1 MSSPL
6 DKPTLDTSG
15 GTQIGSGTGNRAGT
29 SAIGRTTTDERA
41 RFQLSREMKI
51 LLGVLA
57 LGAAV
62 GGWYVFSGVGTPA
75 PGDVTSTVP
84 PQTSTAPQTSTVPPR
99 TNAVPP
105 QTGPKATTPSETTAP
120 LLPGITAGTGVT
132 PGVAA
137 GSVVVGDVSGG
148 TGPVDVAQ
156 VPFLNPQGSSAPGAG
171 TQGNPTQGNPV
182 PNDTA
187 LAGINPADPVAAVP
201 SSNPFQPLTVI
212 NTNLPPAAAQPS
224 SAAPPGTQPGNTV
237 PGTSGVSVAGA
248 VPLPNVPIA
257 GISSGGAALGGSP
270 SSGAGTTSAG
280 MPSGGAIPLPVV
292 PIGGLPNPSA
302 GSPGNGGAAAT
313 AGNSNTGNSGP
324 GGAAPVARPMPAA
337 GSITPGLAIPKL
349 GGIPLGSISR
359 GTTAPGNTSTQT
371 DPAATAPQPGVISQ
385 YGSANAPAIPVAP
398 VISAL
403 DQLVQSRSL
412 VFNAVV
418 LGPINT
424 AIFKTDKGFVV
435 VPTGQTLPDSTVTL
449 GEVTATSATL
459 TLGSDSKILELDKR

>member
-15 GTQIGSGTGNRAGT
+15 GTQIGSGAGNKAGT

-62 GGWYVFSGVGTPA
+62 GGWYVFSGIGTPT
-75 PGDVTSTVP
+75 PGDATSTVP
-84 PQTSTAPQTSTVPPR
+84 PQTSTA
-99 TNAVPP
+99 AP
-105 QTGPKATTPSETTAP
+105 QTGPKVTTPSGMTAP
-120 LLPGITAGTGVT
+120 VLPGVTAETGVT
-132 PGVAA
+132 PGAAA
-137 GSVVVGDVSGG
+137 GGIVAGDVSGG

-156 VPFLNPQGSSAPGAG
+156 VPFLNPQGSSTQGAE
-171 TQGNPTQGNPV
+171 TQGNSV
-182 PNDTA
+182 PGDTA
-187 LAGINPADPVAAVP
+187 LVGINPADPLAAVP

-212 NTNLPPAAAQPS
+212 NTNLPPATTAAAQPGTGG
-224 SAAPPGTQPGNTV
+224 AAQPGNTV

-270 SSGAGTTSAG
+270 SSGPGTISAG
-280 MPSGGAIPLPVV
+280 MPSGGAIPLPMV

-302 GSPGNGGAAAT
+302 GSPGNA
-313 AGNSNTGNSGP
+313 SP

-337 GSITPGLAIPKL
+337 GSITPGLTIPTL
-349 GGIPLGSISR
+349 SSIPLGSISS
-359 GTTAPGNTSTQT
+359 GTTAPGNTPTQT
-371 DPAATAPQPGVISQ
+371 DLAATAPQPGVISQ
-385 YGSANAPAIPVAP
+385 YGSANVPAAPTAP

>member
-15 GTQIGSGTGNRAGT
+15 GTQIGSGAGNKAGT
-29 SAIGRTTTDERA
+29 SAIGKTTTDERA

-62 GGWYVFSGVGTPA
+62 GGWYVFSGIGTPA

-84 PQTSTAPQTSTVPPR
+84 LQTSTA
-99 TNAVPP
+99 AP
-105 QTGPKATTPSETTAP
+105 QTGPKATAPSGTTAP
-120 LLPGITAGTGVT
+120 VLPGVTAGTGVT
-132 PGVAA
+132 PSAAA
-137 GSVVVGDVSGG
+137 GDVVAGDVSGG
-148 TGPVDVAQ
+148 AGPVDVAQ
-156 VPFLNPQGSSAPGAG
+156 VPFLNPQGSATQGAG
-171 TQGNPTQGNPV
+171 TQGNSV
-182 PNDTA
+182 PGDTA
-187 LAGINPADPVAAVP
+187 LAGINPADPLAAVP
-201 SSNPFQPLTVI
+201 GSNPFQPLTVI
-212 NTNLPPAAAQPS
+212 NTNLPPAATAAQPGTGG
-224 SAAPPGTQPGNTV
+224 AALPSTQLGNTV

-270 SSGAGTTSAG
+270 SSGSGTISAG

-302 GSPGNGGAAAT
+302 GSPGNA
-313 AGNSNTGNSGP
+313 SP
-324 GGAAPVARPMPAA
+324 GGPVPVTRPMPAV
-337 GSITPGLAIPKL
+337 GSITPGLTIPTL
-349 GGIPLGSISR
+349 GGIPLGSISS
-359 GTTAPGNTSTQT
+359 GTTAPGNTPTQT

-385 YGSANAPAIPVAP
+385 YGSANAPAVPAAL

>member
-15 GTQIGSGTGNRAGT
+15 GTQIGSGVGSGTGNRAGT

-41 RFQLSREMKI
+41 RFQISREMKI

-75 PGDVTSTVP
+75 PGDATSTVP
-84 PQTSTAPQTSTVPPR
+84 PQTSTA
-99 TNAVPP
+99 AP
-105 QTGPKATTPSETTAP
+105 QTGPKATTPSGTTAP
-120 LLPGITAGTGVT
+120 VLPGVTAGTGVT
-132 PGVAA
+132 PGAAA
-137 GSVVVGDVSGG
+137 GGVVAGDVSGG

-156 VPFLNPQGSSAPGAG
+156 VPFLNPQGSSTQGAE
-171 TQGNPTQGNPV
+171 TQGNSV
-182 PNDTA
+182 PGDTT
-187 LAGINPADPVAAVP
+187 LMGINPADPLAAVP

-212 NTNLPPAAAQPS
+212 NTNLPPAATAAAQPGTGG
-224 SAAPPGTQPGNTV
+224 AAQPGNAV

-257 GISSGGAALGGSP
+257 GISSGGAALGGSS
-270 SSGAGTTSAG
+270 SSGPGTISAG

-292 PIGGLPNPSA
+292 PIGGLPNPSV
-302 GSPGNGGAAAT
+302 GSPGNAAAT
-313 AGNSNTGNSGP
+313 AGTSKAGTVRAGNASP

-337 GSITPGLAIPKL
+337 GSITPGLTIPTL
-349 GGIPLGSISR
+349 GGIPLGSISS
-359 GTTAPGNTSTQT
+359 GTTAPGNTPTQT

-385 YGSANAPAIPVAP
+385 YGSANVPAVPVAP

>member
-15 GTQIGSGTGNRAGT
+15 GTQSGNRAGI
-29 SAIGRTTTDERA
+29 SVIGSTTTDERA

-62 GGWYVFSGVGTPA
+62 GGWYVFSRAGTPM

-84 PQTSTAPQTSTVPPR
+84 SQTNTVPSQ
-99 TNAVPP
+99 TNTVPP
-105 QTGPKATTPSETTAP
+105 QTTPPAGQTPSGTTAP
-120 LLPGITAGTGVT
+120 VLPGATVTAGTGVT
-132 PGVAA
+132 PGAPAGGTAA
-137 GSVVVGDVSGG
+137 GSSLSAAVSGG

-156 VPFLNPQGSSAPGAG
+156 VPFLNPQGSSAQGAG
-171 TQGNPTQGNPV
+171 TPGDTV
-182 PNDTA
+182 PGDTA
-187 LAGINPADPVAAVP
+187 LAGINPADPLAAVP

-212 NTNLPPAAAQPS
+212 NTKLPPAAAADAQPS
-224 SAAPPGTQPGNTV
+224 GAGAAPPGSQPGNTV
-237 PGTSGVSVAGA
+237 PGTSGVNVAGA

-257 GISSGGAALGGSP
+257 GISSGGATLGSGPSLGAGQ
-270 SSGAGTTSAG
+270 SSGAGTGGG

-292 PIGGLPNPSA
+292 PIGGLPTASA
-302 GSPGNGGAAAT
+302 GNGGVATT
-313 AGNSNTGNSGP
+313 AGTSSTGGT
-324 GGAAPVARPMPAA
+324 APVVRPMPAA
-337 GSITPGLAIPKL
+337 GSITPGLATPTL
-349 GGIPLGSISR
+349 GGLPLGSMAL
-359 GTTAPGNTSTQT
+359 GNAPAQPGPVTTAL
-371 DPAATAPQPGVISQ
+371 QPGVISQ
-385 YGSANAPAIPVAP
+385 YGSANAPVAP

-403 DQLVQSRSL
+403 DQLVQGRSL

-449 GEVTATSATL
+449 KEVTATSATL

>member
-120 LLPGITAGTGVT
+120 LLPRITAGTGVT
-132 PGVAA
+132 PGAAA

-212 NTNLPPAAAQPS
+212 NTNLPPATTAAAQPGTGG
-224 SAAPPGTQPGNTV
+224 AAQPGNTV

-302 GSPGNGGAAAT
+302 GSPGNA
-313 AGNSNTGNSGP
+313 SP

-349 GGIPLGSISR
+349 GGIPLGSISP
-359 GTTAPGNTSTQT
+359 GTTAPGNTPTQT
-371 DPAATAPQPGVISQ
+371 GPAATAPQPGVISQ
-385 YGSANAPAIPVAP
+385 YGSANVPAAPTAP

>member
-15 GTQIGSGTGNRAGT
+15 DTQIGSGAGSRTGNRAGT

-62 GGWYVFSGVGTPA
+62 GGWYVFSGIGTPA
-75 PGDVTSTVP
+75 PGDVTSTVS
-84 PQTSTAPQTSTVPPR
+84 PQTSTA
-99 TNAVPP
+99 AP
-105 QTGPKATTPSETTAP
+105 QTGPKATTPSGTTAP
-120 LLPGITAGTGVT
+120 VLPGVVAGTGVT
-132 PGVAA
+132 PGAAA
-137 GSVVVGDVSGG
+137 GGVRGG
-148 TGPVDVAQ
+148 AGPVDVAQ
-156 VPFLNPQGSSAPGAG
+156 VPFLNPQGSA
-171 TQGNPTQGNPV
+171 TQGAETRGNSV
-182 PNDTA
+182 PGDTA
-187 LAGINPADPVAAVP
+187 LAGINPADPLAAVP
-201 SSNPFQPLTVI
+201 GSNPFQPLTVI
-212 NTNLPPAAAQPS
+212 NTNLPPAATAAAQPGTGGTALS
-224 SAAPPGTQPGNTV
+224 STQLGNTI

-270 SSGAGTTSAG
+270 SPGPGTISAG

-292 PIGGLPNPSA
+292 PIGGLPNPNA

-313 AGNSNTGNSGP
+313 AGTSKAGTVGAGNASP

-337 GSITPGLAIPKL
+337 GSITPGLTIPTL
-349 GGIPLGSISR
+349 GGIPLGSISS
-359 GTTAPGNTSTQT
+359 GTTAPGNTPTQT

-385 YGSANAPAIPVAP
+385 YGSANVPAVPVAP

>member
-15 GTQIGSGTGNRAGT
+15 DTQIGSGAGSRTGNRAGT

-62 GGWYVFSGVGTPA
+62 AGWYVFSGIGTPA

-84 PQTSTAPQTSTVPPR
+84 PQTSTA
-99 TNAVPP
+99 AP
-105 QTGPKATTPSETTAP
+105 QTGPKATTPSGTTAP
-120 LLPGITAGTGVT
+120 VLPGVVAGTGVT
-132 PGVAA
+132 PGAAA
-137 GSVVVGDVSGG
+137 GDVRGG
-148 TGPVDVAQ
+148 AGPVDVAQ
-156 VPFLNPQGSSAPGAG
+156 VPFLNPQGSA
-171 TQGNPTQGNPV
+171 TQGAETRGNSV
-182 PNDTA
+182 PGDTA
-187 LAGINPADPVAAVP
+187 LAGINPADPLAAVP
-201 SSNPFQPLTVI
+201 GSNPFQPLTVI
-212 NTNLPPAAAQPS
+212 NTNLPPAATAAAQPGTGGTALS
-224 SAAPPGTQPGNTV
+224 STQLGNTI

-270 SSGAGTTSAG
+270 SPGPGTISAG

-302 GSPGNGGAAAT
+302 GSPGNA
-313 AGNSNTGNSGP
+313 SP

-337 GSITPGLAIPKL
+337 GSITPGLTIPTL
-349 GGIPLGSISR
+349 GGIPLGSIPS
-359 GTTAPGNTSTQT
+359 GTTAPGNAPTQT
-371 DPAATAPQPGVISQ
+371 GPAATAPQPGVISQ
-385 YGSANAPAIPVAP
+385 YGSANVPAVPAAP

>member
-62 GGWYVFSGVGTPA
+62 GGWYVFSGIGTPT
-75 PGDVTSTVP
+75 PGDATSTVP
-84 PQTSTAPQTSTVPPR
+84 PQTSTA
-99 TNAVPP
+99 AP
-105 QTGPKATTPSETTAP
+105 QTGPKVTTPSGMTAP
-120 LLPGITAGTGVT
+120 VLPGVTAGTGVT
-132 PGVAA
+132 PGAAA
-137 GSVVVGDVSGG
+137 GGIVAGDVSGG

-156 VPFLNPQGSSAPGAG
+156 VPFLNPQGSSTQGAE
-171 TQGNPTQGNPV
+171 TQGNSV
-182 PNDTA
+182 PGDTA
-187 LAGINPADPVAAVP
+187 LVGINPADPLAAVP

-212 NTNLPPAAAQPS
+212 NTNLPPATTAAAQPGTGG
-224 SAAPPGTQPGNTV
+224 AAQPGNTV

-270 SSGAGTTSAG
+270 SSGPGTISAG
-280 MPSGGAIPLPVV
+280 MPSGGAIPLPMV

-302 GSPGNGGAAAT
+302 GSPGNA
-313 AGNSNTGNSGP
+313 SP

-337 GSITPGLAIPKL
+337 GSITPGLTIPTL
-349 GGIPLGSISR
+349 SSIPLGSISS
-359 GTTAPGNTSTQT
+359 GTTAPGNTPTQT

-385 YGSANAPAIPVAP
+385 YGSANVPAAPTAP